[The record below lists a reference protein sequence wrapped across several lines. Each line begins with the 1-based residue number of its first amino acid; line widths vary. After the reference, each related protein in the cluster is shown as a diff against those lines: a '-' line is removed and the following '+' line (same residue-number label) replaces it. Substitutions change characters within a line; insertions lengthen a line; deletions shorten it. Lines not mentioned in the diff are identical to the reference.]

1 MFTFRI
7 TDKTYCGISV
17 QRRPNR
23 MFIMLRSTNDNTI
36 RNSISLNGTE
46 VAMCATKPEWKITH
60 ERSDGTTKTLVSD
73 GEVVKLG
80 KTKIATLATFQML
93 CRIAIG
99 EFMRPSWRRSR
110 PTSAPEPVEE
120 ESNEEA
126 PF

>member
-23 MFIMLRSTNDNTI
+23 LFIMLRSTSNNTI

-46 VAMCATKPEWKITH
+46 VAMCAAKPEWKITH
-60 ERSDGTTKTLVSD
+60 ERNDGTTKILTSD

-80 KTKIATLATFQML
+80 KTKICSLPTFQML

-110 PTSAPEPVEE
+110 PASTPEPVEE
-120 ESNEEA
+120 EDNEEA